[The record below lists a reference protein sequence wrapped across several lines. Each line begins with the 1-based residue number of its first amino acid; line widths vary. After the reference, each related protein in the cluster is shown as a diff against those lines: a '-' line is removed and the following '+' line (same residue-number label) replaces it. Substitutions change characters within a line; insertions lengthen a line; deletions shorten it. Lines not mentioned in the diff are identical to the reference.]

1 VIQER
6 AKRAKKIGAN
16 TRADTSSLGSLRKI
30 KGNRATKERGNTFFI
45 DLGLFIVTFKQ
56 CNIVPD
62 LKFSMFFSRKN
73 TNKKENKQY
82 SYFPFSATKKTIF
95 ILRSTKNPSK
105 K

>member
-1 VIQER
+1 
-6 AKRAKKIGAN
+6 
-16 TRADTSSLGSLRKI
+16 
-30 KGNRATKERGNTFFI
+30 
-45 DLGLFIVTFKQ
+45 
-56 CNIVPD
+56 
-62 LKFSMFFSRKN
+62 MFFSRKN